1 MEKFVMITGASGG
14 TGFAI
19 ARRFAREGWNV
30 VITSRN
36 EAEAKAAAES
46 VAEEFKVQAEGF
58 QSQSG
63 SEEAVRQM
71 FQSLQDRGIVLSAL
85 VLNAADLGMGQKA
98 LEVPL
103 EDWRQV
109 LETNLVWNFS
119 LMREAARQMKDAGG
133 GSIVVIGSNTARRAI
148 PDRSAYIASKGG
160 LVSLSK
166 ALAVEWGQYGIR
178 VNVVVSGSIK
188 TARWAAQT
196 EEWRQVRRDR
206 SPIGDIADF
215 EDIANSAYFLACDQ
229 SRVITGAELV
239 VDGGVDAQ
247 FLPKNAP

>member
-1 MEKFVMITGASGG
+1 MKKFVMITGASGG
-14 TGFAI
+14 TGFET

-30 VITSRN
+30 VITSRH
-36 EAEAKAAAES
+36 EAEAKAAAQS
-46 VAEEFKVQAEGF
+46 IAEEFNVQAEGF
-58 QSQSG
+58 QSQAG
-63 SEEAVRQM
+63 SDVLQM
-71 FQSLQDRGIVLSAL
+71 FQRMQDRGIVLSAL
-85 VLNAADLGMGQKA
+85 VLNAADLGMGQNA
-98 LEVPL
+98 LEVPM

-148 PDRSAYIASKGG
+148 PNRSAYIASKGG
-160 LVSLSK
+160 LVSLCK

-215 EDIANSAYFLACDQ
+215 EDIANSAYFLASDQ

>member
-1 MEKFVMITGASGG
+1 MKKFVMITGASGG
-14 TGFAI
+14 TGFET
-19 ARRFAREGWNV
+19 ARRFAREGWHV
-30 VITSRN
+30 VITSRH
-36 EAEAKAAAES
+36 ASDAQAAAQAI
-46 VAEEFKVQAEGF
+46 AEEFNVQAEGF
-58 QSQSG
+58 QSQAG
-63 SEEAVRQM
+63 SEESIQQM
-71 FQSLQDRGIVLSAL
+71 FRSLQDRGIVLSAL
-85 VLNAADLGMGQKA
+85 VLNAADLGMGQNA

-119 LMREAARQMKDAGG
+119 LMREAARQMKDIGG
-133 GSIVVIGSNTARRAI
+133 GSIVIIGSNTARRAI
-148 PDRSAYIASKGG
+148 PNRSAYIASKGG
-160 LVSLSK
+160 LISLCK

-178 VNVVVSGSIK
+178 VNAVVSGSIK

-215 EDIANSAYFLACDQ
+215 EDIANSAYFLASDQ